1 MKKWHPATSFFYMQ
15 TELISVLIGVVAPFV
30 FSLLGKIGLKGVAML
45 WVTYGLSV
53 GLAFLVNFVS
63 GELNLADVGA
73 SVALIVATSQT
84 IFHTFKSKLK

>member
-1 MKKWHPATSFFYMQ
+1 MASSHFFFYMQ
-15 TELISVLIGVVAPFV
+15 TELISLLIGVVAPFV
-30 FSLLGKIGLKGVAML
+30 FSLLGKVGLKGVAML

-73 SVALIVATSQT
+73 SVGIIVATSQT
-84 IFHTFKSKLK
+84 IFHSFKAKLK